1 MRKWGEHPASDGSK
15 YTHTQIRKALQKS
28 GVINGCYVYLQGS
41 YKNHTNIRNDSDVD
55 IVVQINPEST
65 SATTYDEWKKFRR
78 AVINAL
84 ENYFGSSLVRPGNKS
99 IKLMGY
105 ASRTNADIVP
115 CIQYWEY
122 EKGRPNNF
130 IEGMKFW
137 ADNQHR
143 EIINFPKVHIEK
155 GELKDKLTSN
165 RYTRLVRVVKNIKR
179 QLVKDRIIHAKIASS
194 YFIECMIHKAPNGYF
209 NDDIEVSLENVL
221 EFILKNCNLK
231 IWRAANQQQLLFGT
245 EPGQW
250 NKDDAVAFF
259 RAAENLYY
267 S

>member
-1 MRKWGEHPASDGSK
+1 M
-15 YTHTQIRKALQKS
+15 LS
-28 GVINGCYVYLQGS
+28 GCEVYLQGS
-41 YKNHTNIRNDSDVD
+41 YANHTNIRNDSDVD
-55 IVVQINPEST
+55 IVVQINPTDT
-65 SATTYDEWKKFRR
+65 SDILGFSLRWHPLYSAIALDQKYKDWKDFRHN
-78 AVINAL
+78 VINAL
-84 ENYFGSSLVRPGNKS
+84 KSYFGSGLVRPGNKS
-99 IKLMGY
+99 IKLTGD

-115 CIQYWEY
+115 CIQYCES

-137 ADNQHR
+137 ATSDNQHR

-221 EFILKNCNLK
+221 DFILKNCNLK
-231 IWRAANQQQLLFGT
+231 MWRAANQQQLLFGT
-245 EPGQW
+245 EPWQW
-250 NKDDAVAFF
+250 NKNDAVAFF
-259 RAAENLYY
+259 QAAKDLYC